1 MKNKRLLQL
10 IMMLGL
16 VYGFIFAEN
25 YYQEVGLNP
34 TATPAEINSAC
45 KKEMFKYHPDK
56 NPNNP
61 DAKEKFQEINNA
73 CEVLRDPT
81 KRANYDKMLEVG
93 TSASGEATKSTET
106 TKSTLAIEAPETP
119 KTPQT
124 WLESIKS
131 KVQSLAKGKEEKIS
145 NFVGDQLVKIP
156 IPSQATTLFNQ
167 NLSIKDLSFVKAPS
181 SDAKAALGFT
191 GTVQLNQFMMKGTV
205 YAFVDKKD
213 NKQVSVEIELP
224 DQYSLVDMFPSFQS
238 SVISKLKMPKGR
250 MILTSIEYTSGDWD
264 VKQGLNFAAIL
275 DLSGPV
281 EVLDTLRKKAVTI
294 PGVIAEGGQA
304 IIGGLI
310 PQDIQKFELKAEIP
324 LKIGVDFTQISKV
337 PKSVSDIFKKIQTT
351 EFYVRA
357 LPAKVK
363 LEAGGTMQL
372 VLGTQPAPLDF
383 VIQGSVEKQLVSIAG
398 SVNGM
403 LELQWAS
410 LGDLGLQIDIDQAIL
425 PAAALFGVPF
435 TGIGLRGKLNLG
447 KPGEK
452 RANLEAAAKISF
464 KGSEIPDLLMDVQ
477 GTNIHLDDFIV
488 FMSEVAKKQG
498 IVSSP
503 IAADKMPVIKIDSI
517 KGYFAA
523 ADVEIGS
530 KEYKRGLSMDAK
542 ANLFDQKMDMY
553 FFLDPNPKNIHI
565 KGKGYLS
572 PIDLK
577 VIKLSGAGCAS
588 DKETREGACMEFDF
602 QVAKPLEVGF
612 YLDGKLEIPKIDVSV
627 SANIK
632 FDKSKFSTTFD
643 SRVQDFFVAGFALS
657 FEEKKIDEFEAEF
670 NFKGDFGKFM
680 NDMVLPEVRALK
692 ADAVAKAA
700 QADEQWKAA
709 NLEWNKFNDQVKA
722 ATAELEKHR
731 AEVTGLQ
738 NRVND
743 AQVFLNKLQDEAIKK
758 KWDQIQADIEACN
771 RANDE
776 YKLAVRKFG
785 ALSTEAAG
793 KFFKQSQCAKVAS
806 SGASWLASK
815 GLQGRTQSQFNQSK
829 MLLESYKQST
839 KAADAAKAAF
849 ETASRGLQAASTK
862 VANAD
867 VLRKTTQAVTGV
879 FEKLVEVIA
888 AGAQIVNLTQA
899 KGHVKGKELKEGKL
913 PKLVILELTLQ
924 IPTQVPKIGGKSKAL
939 ALKDLQFDF
948 KNPKTS
954 AQTIAK
960 SLAQSIKD
968 MVK

>member
-1 MKNKRLLQL
+1 MDSKRLLQL
-10 IMMLGL
+10 LMMLGL

-25 YYQEVGLNP
+25 YYEEVGVS
-34 TATPAEINSAC
+34 TSATQAEINGAC
-45 KKEMFKYHPDK
+45 KREMIKYHPDK
-56 NPNNP
+56 NK
-61 DAKEKFQEINNA
+61 DAGATAKFQDINNA
-73 CEVLRDPT
+73 CEVLRDES
-81 KRANYDKMLEVG
+81 KRANYDKTLNLG
-93 TSASGEATKSTET
+93 TATIPSTTSGENTET
-106 TKSTLAIEAPETP
+106 TLAIEGSETP
-119 KTPQT
+119 KKPQT

-131 KVQSLAKGKEEKIS
+131 KVENLAKGKEEKIS

-156 IPSQATTLFNQ
+156 IPSQSTTLFNQ
-167 NLSIKDLSFVKAPS
+167 NLTIKDLSFVKAPTA
-181 SDAKAALGFT
+181 DVKAALGFT
-191 GTVQLNQFMMKGTV
+191 GTVQFNQFMMKGTV
-205 YAFVDKKD
+205 FAFIDKKD
-213 NKQVSVEIELP
+213 NKQVSLEIELP
-224 DQYSLVDMFPSFQS
+224 DQYSLVDMFPTLQS

-250 MILTSIEYTSGDWD
+250 FILTSIDYTSGDWA

-310 PQDIQKFELKAEIP
+310 PQDVQKFELKAEIP

-351 EFYVRA
+351 QFYVRA
-357 LPAKVK
+357 LPAKMK
-363 LEAGGTMQL
+363 LEAGGGMQL
-372 VLGTQPAPLDF
+372 VLGTQPDPLDF
-383 VIQGSVEKQLVSIAG
+383 VIQGSVEKQLVMIAG
-398 SVNGM
+398 NVNGI

-410 LGDLGLQIDIDQAIL
+410 LGDLAIQIDIDQAIL
-425 PAAALFGVPF
+425 PAAAIFGVPF

-447 KPGEK
+447 KPGDK

-464 KGSEIPDLLMDVQ
+464 KGNEIPDLVMDMQ

-488 FMSEVAKKQG
+488 FMSEVAAKQG
-498 IVSSP
+498 IPVKP

-523 ADVEIGS
+523 ADAEIGS
-530 KEYKRGLSMDAK
+530 KEFKRGLSMDAK

-565 KGKGYLS
+565 KGKGYIS
-572 PIDLK
+572 PIDFK

-588 DKETREGACMEFDF
+588 DTEKREGPCVEFDF

-612 YLDGKLEIPKIDVSV
+612 YMDGKLEIPKIDVNV

-632 FDKSKFSTTFD
+632 FDKSKFSTAFD
-643 SRVQDFFVAGFALS
+643 SKIQDFFVAGFAVS
-657 FEEKKIDEFEAEF
+657 FEEKKMDEFEASF

-692 ADAVAKAA
+692 ADAVSKAA
-700 QADEQWKAA
+700 QADADWKAA
-709 NLEWNKFNDQVKA
+709 NIEWNKFNDQVKA
-722 ATAELEKHR
+722 ATADLNKHR
-731 AEVTGLQ
+731 AEVSGVQ
-738 NRVND
+738 SQIND
-743 AQVFLNKLQDEAIKK
+743 AKDLISKLQDAAIKK
-758 KWDQIQADIEACN
+758 KWDQIQADIDACN
-771 RANDE
+771 RANDD

-785 ALSTEAAG
+785 ALSTEAAS
-793 KFFKQSQCAKVAS
+793 KFFQQTKCLNVMG
-806 SGASWLASK
+806 SGISWLASK
-815 GLQGRTQSQFNQSK
+815 GLQGKTQSDLTKANFI
-829 MLLESYKQST
+829 LEGYKKST
-839 KAADAAKAAF
+839 HAADAAKDAF

-867 VLRKTTQAVTGV
+867 VLRKSTQAVMGV
-879 FEKLVEVIA
+879 FEKLVEVIT

-899 KGHVKGKELKEGKL
+899 KGSVNGKELKEGKL

-924 IPTQVPKIGGKSKAL
+924 IPTQVPQIGGKSKAIT
-939 ALKDLQFDF
+939 LKDLQFDF

-954 AQTIAK
+954 GKAIAV